1 MNPSKSAKD
10 YIDNSDINSIFEDL
24 LGQDI
29 IVILDVAQLNILG
42 QTFRPIFTGT
52 LVEVRGGSIR
62 LDPAIIKMPNAPNF
76 VFPTPLCFPIENIAI
91 FAPFDLDARLTLS

>member
-1 MNPSKSAKD
+1 MNPSKTTKD
-10 YIDNSDINSIFEDL
+10 YIDNSDINSVFEDL
-24 LGQDI
+24 LSQDI

-76 VFPTPLCFPIENIAI
+76 LFPTPLCFPIENIAI